1 MPPGPT
7 APCSLAGLLAV
18 FRPCFTAPT
27 FQTFVGLVVG
37 LIAQTRRRTVCG
49 MLTGAGLDQVWHHS
63 RAHRLFTNARWSGDA
78 LGLALADL
86 IVARLLPAGAA
97 LTVAVDD
104 TLFKRSGKKVF
115 GVAWHH
121 DGAAKGPKPIGFG
134 NCWVVAGIVVQ
145 LPFLSRPVCLPVLA
159 RLWRPRHTGKIAHA
173 RELAEL
179 IAARYPDRTV
189 HVVGD
194 AAYVGERLR
203 DLDGR
208 ITWTSR
214 LKVTS
219 VLHELPPPRTGRS
232 GDRAPAVPGWAPR
245 PTWPPTR
252 QPRAR
257 WRATQVRRYGR
268 TDTVQITERVCLW
281 YGSFRSRTVRVIL
294 VRDDKPRTRGRDDRG
309 YGLPLV
315 TTDLESSA
323 EDLVARYASRWGIE
337 QAFADAR
344 QIMGVGEARN
354 RTRRAVERTVPFG
367 LICFSVVTV
376 WYALHGHAPDDV
388 ASHRTRA
395 RWYTTKTEPSYDDMA
410 VKLRRVIIAAR
421 FRGPCPEQATPQET
435 RAVLAAWAAAGT

>member
-1 MPPGPT
+1 MLPGATVPR
-7 APCSLAGLLAV
+7 SLADLLAV

-27 FQTFVGLVVG
+27 FPTFVGLLVG

-63 RAHRLFTNARWSGDA
+63 RAHRLFSCARWSGDA
-78 LGLALADL
+78 LGLVLADL
-86 IVARLLPAGAA
+86 IVARLLPADAA
-97 LTVAVDD
+97 LTIAVDD

-145 LPFLSRPVCLPVLA
+145 LSFLSRPVCLPVLA

-203 DLDGR
+203 DVDAR
-208 ITWTSR
+208 ISWTSR

-232 GDRAPAVPGWAPR
+232 GRPR
-245 PTWPPTR
+245 TKG
-252 QPRAR
+252 AR
-257 WRATQVRRYGR
+257 LGTP
-268 TDTVQITERVCLW
+268 
-281 YGSFRSRTVRVIL
+281 GSFQ
-294 VRDDKPRTRGRDDRG
+294 DR
-309 YGLPLV
+309 
-315 TTDLESSA
+315 
-323 EDLVARYASRWGIE
+323 
-337 QAFADAR
+337 
-344 QIMGVGEARN
+344 
-354 RTRRAVERTVPFG
+354 
-367 LICFSVVTV
+367 
-376 WYALHGHAPDDV
+376 
-388 ASHRTRA
+388 
-395 RWYTTKTEPSYDDMA
+395 
-410 VKLRRVIIAAR
+410 
-421 FRGPCPEQATPQET
+421 
-435 RAVLAAWAAAGT
+435 

>member
-1 MPPGPT
+1 MPAGPI
-7 APCSLAGLLAV
+7 APRSLAGLLAE

-27 FQTFVGLVVG
+27 FQTFIGLVVG

-49 MLTGAGLDQVWHHS
+49 MLTGAGLEQVWHHS
-63 RAHRLFTNARWSGDA
+63 RAHRLFTNARWSSDA

-86 IVARLLPAGAA
+86 IVARMLPADSA
-97 LTVAVDD
+97 LTIAVDD

-145 LPFLSRPVCLPVLA
+145 LSFLSRPVCLPVLA
-159 RLWRPRHTGKIAHA
+159 RLWRPRHTGKIAYA
-173 RELAEL
+173 RQLAEL
-179 IAARYPDRTV
+179 LAARYPDRAV

-203 DLDGR
+203 DVAGR

-232 GDRAPAVPGWAPR
+232 GRPRTRGARLGTPADVAALATT
-245 PTWPPTR
+245 TWRT
-252 QPRAR
+252 
-257 WRATQVRRYGR
+257 TQVRRYGR

-281 YGSFRSRTVRVIL
+281 YGSFRSRTVRIIL
-294 VRDDKPRTRGRDDRG
+294 GRDTKPRTRGRDDRG

-323 EDLVARYASRWGIE
+323 KIWSPAMPHGGESSRPSPTPARSSESARPAIGHVAPW
-337 QAFADAR
+337 
-344 QIMGVGEARN
+344 N
-354 RTRRAVERTVPFG
+354 ERCLSG
-367 LICFSVVTV
+367 
-376 WYALHGHAPDDV
+376 
-388 ASHRTRA
+388 
-395 RWYTTKTEPSYDDMA
+395 
-410 VKLRRVIIAAR
+410 
-421 FRGPCPEQATPQET
+421 
-435 RAVLAAWAAAGT
+435 